1 MEDKTPT
8 IVCPI
13 CGQEYKPAE
22 IYIPNEFFGKPKEI
36 IKNTSGKVDFLIGS
50 DMNLDEYYICDNCF
64 TPLKIHANLT
74 FNVVA
79 NTDKNFN
86 EDYVSSYKKI
96 KKLKLEET
104 SLFDD

>member
-1 MEDKTPT
+1 MAIAKPVN
-8 IVCPI
+8 IFH
-13 CGQEYKPAE
+13 YKCS
-22 IYIPNEFFGKPKEI
+22 KCSS
-36 IKNTSGKVDFLIGS
+36 IKITFYLTKMLAR
-50 DMNLDEYYICDNCF
+50 YYICDNCF